1 MQAKHLKANVR
12 NERGIAVI
20 DLEGEINSFSE
31 QELNAAYA
39 EATAQLPESVLLTF
53 TGADYI
59 NSTGIALIVGLLAQA
74 RKAKVRVITFGL
86 SAHYDEIFKITR
98 LSDFM
103 TICADE
109 NGALAAAVEAS

>member
-12 NERGIAVI
+12 DEGGVVVI
-20 DLEGEINSFSE
+20 DLDGEINAFSE

-39 EATAQLPESVLLTF
+39 EATAGLPGSVLLNF
-53 TGADYI
+53 SKADYI

-74 RKAKVRVITFGL
+74 RKANVRVITFGL

-103 TICADE
+103 TICSDE
-109 NGALAAAVEAS
+109 SSALASAAEAS

>member
-1 MQAKHLKANVR
+1 MQAKHLKATVR
-12 NERGIAVI
+12 DERGVAVV
-20 DLEGEINSFSE
+20 DLDGEINAFSE

-39 EATAQLPESVLLTF
+39 EATAPQPTSVLLNF
-53 TGADYI
+53 SAVDYI